1 MVATSVRGSYL
12 MKIFEYYYSFFFVLL
27 LQKAEEIVDHI
38 TILSCAPYVF
48 FYFSPQI
55 MFEMFIAVRTHYVC
69 DVQAPMSSLPATGKR
84 KDCEQWWENTHNPRA
99 SSWVLGWTRK
109 NRWCIGR
116 AVQIVCQ
123 IKRLCLIGDSF
134 WANKRSLSGRK
145 VKGLAYLAQLPLPSH
160 TERSDYWISRS
171 NLNLTAMM
179 VLSWQFEVFL

>member
-1 MVATSVRGSYL
+1 M
-12 MKIFEYYYSFFFVLL
+12 
-27 LQKAEEIVDHI
+27 DHI

-55 MFEMFIAVRTHYVC
+55 MFEMFIAVCTHYVC
-69 DVQAPMSSLPATGKR
+69 DVQAPTSSLPATGKR
-84 KDCEQWWENTHNPRA
+84 KDCEEWWENTHNPRA

-123 IKRLCLIGDSF
+123 IKRLCLIGDPF

-160 TERSDYWISRS
+160 TERSDYWISCS